1 MNNNITF
8 RIPNKNINNIYNPLS
23 QTTNKSR
30 LLNKNFVIVTIFLSC
45 VKRCVKYPCNIQL
58 FNININV
65 KLFRVAFNILYLI
78 LLLIMSGQIDK
89 NIKSIIIYII
99 IYIIIII
106 LLFILLSILLF
117 INIYIINLCNSYI
130 RTSI

>member
-45 VKRCVKYPCNIQL
+45 VERYVKYPCNIQL
-58 FNININV
+58 FNININININV

-78 LLLIMSGQIDK
+78 LLLIMSG
-89 NIKSIIIYII
+89 
-99 IYIIIII
+99 
-106 LLFILLSILLF
+106 
-117 INIYIINLCNSYI
+117 
-130 RTSI
+130 